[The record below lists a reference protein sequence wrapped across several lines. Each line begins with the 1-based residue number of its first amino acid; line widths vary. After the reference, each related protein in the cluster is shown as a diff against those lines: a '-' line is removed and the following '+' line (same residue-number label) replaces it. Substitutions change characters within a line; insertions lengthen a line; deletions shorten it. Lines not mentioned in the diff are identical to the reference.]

1 MGAPS
6 AQPVAG
12 HALSGVEGLPRV
24 VSLRPKGNGGRSVA
38 SKRALLVGIDLYP
51 DPRNNLNSC
60 VADTQ
65 RFRGLLQNYYGFQP
79 QDITLLHNNA
89 ATLANVRIQL
99 SQLFAGVSAGDQVVF
114 FESSHGYR
122 YVKGSTFIEVLC
134 LYDQFLEDTELV
146 QLSQQVPPG
155 TFTCVVDACH
165 SAGLEK
171 LFFAPDGLHA
181 ARAKVWQPPPE
192 QAAADVALLT
202 QATSFKS
209 FGRAATSDT
218 GAVAKQFSAEAFGA
232 YAAPPAKSGEGQSEL
247 NGVLFAAC
255 LADQTAAAGSAP
267 TDGLSAFTWAFG
279 RELEAGGVTIAANAL
294 RDRVAQR
301 LDGLNMRQT
310 PAIEAPMAHGGW
322 LTQTLITYGAAA
334 GTTPAPQPTPMP
346 PTPSDGDL
354 FDSFWQAL
362 GLGVGAGT

>member
-1 MGAPS
+1 M
-6 AQPVAG
+6 
-12 HALSGVEGLPRV
+12 
-24 VSLRPKGNGGRSVA
+24 A

-79 QDITLLHNNA
+79 QDITLLHNSA

-99 SQLFAGVSAGDQVVF
+99 SQLFAGVSLGDQVVF

-146 QLSQQVPPG
+146 QLSRQVPPG

-192 QAAADVALLT
+192 LAAADVAMLT
-202 QATSFKS
+202 QATSFKA
-209 FGRAATSDT
+209 FARAATSDT
-218 GAVAKQFSAEAFGA
+218 GAVAKQFSAAAFGA
-232 YAAPPAKSGEGQSEL
+232 GSAPPAKAGEGEPEL

-255 LADQTAAAGSAP
+255 LADQTAAAGSPP
-267 TDGLSAFTWAFG
+267 TDGLSAFTWALG

-294 RDRVAQR
+294 RDRVVQR
-301 LDGLNMRQT
+301 LQALNMRQT

-322 LTQTLITYGAAA
+322 ITETLITYGAAA
-334 GTTPAPQPTPMP
+334 GTPATSAPQPTS
-346 PTPSDGDL
+346 TPAPADGDV
-354 FDSFWQAL
+354 FDSFLQSL
-362 GLGVGAGT
+362 GIGIGAGT

>member
-1 MGAPS
+1 M
-6 AQPVAG
+6 
-12 HALSGVEGLPRV
+12 
-24 VSLRPKGNGGRSVA
+24 A

-99 SQLFAGVSAGDQVVF
+99 SQLFAGMSTGDQVVF

-165 SAGLEK
+165 SAGLDK

-181 ARAKVWQPPPE
+181 ARAKVWQPSPE

-209 FGRAATSDT
+209 FARAATSDT
-218 GAVAKQFSAEAFGA
+218 GAVAKQFSAAAFGA
-232 YAAPPAKSGEGQSEL
+232 GSAPPAKDGEGQPEL

-255 LADQTAAAGSAP
+255 LADQTAAAGSPP
-267 TDGLSAFTWAFG
+267 TDGLSAFTWALG
-279 RELEAGGVTIAANAL
+279 RELEAGGVTIEANSL
-294 RDRVAQR
+294 RDRVDQR
-301 LDGLNMRQT
+301 LQALNMRQT
-310 PAIEAPMAHGGW
+310 PDIEAPMAHGGW

-334 GTTPAPQPTPMP
+334 GTTTTPAPQPTPTT
-346 PTPSDGDL
+346 PTPTPTPTDGSV
-354 FDSFWQAL
+354 FDSFLQAL
-362 GLGVGAGT
+362 EIGVGAGT

>member
-1 MGAPS
+1 
-6 AQPVAG
+6 
-12 HALSGVEGLPRV
+12 
-24 VSLRPKGNGGRSVA
+24 VA

-99 SQLFAGVSAGDQVVF
+99 SQLFAGMSTGDQVVF

-165 SAGLEK
+165 SAGLDK

-181 ARAKVWQPPPE
+181 ARAKVWQPSPE

-209 FGRAATSDT
+209 FARAATSDT
-218 GAVAKQFSAEAFGA
+218 GAVAKQFSAAAFGA
-232 YAAPPAKSGEGQSEL
+232 GSAPPAKDGEGQPEL

-255 LADQTAAAGSAP
+255 LADQTAAAGSPP
-267 TDGLSAFTWAFG
+267 TDGLSAFTWALG
-279 RELEAGGVTIAANAL
+279 RELEAGGVTIEANSL
-294 RDRVAQR
+294 RDRVDQR
-301 LDGLNMRQT
+301 LQALNMRQT
-310 PAIEAPMAHGGW
+310 PDIEAPMAHGGW

-334 GTTPAPQPTPMP
+334 GTTTTPVPQPTPTT
-346 PTPSDGDL
+346 PTPTPTPTDGSV
-354 FDSFWQAL
+354 FDSFLQAL
-362 GLGVGAGT
+362 EIGVGAGT

>member
-1 MGAPS
+1 
-6 AQPVAG
+6 
-12 HALSGVEGLPRV
+12 
-24 VSLRPKGNGGRSVA
+24 VA

-79 QDITLLHNNA
+79 QDITLLHNSA

-99 SQLFAGVSAGDQVVF
+99 SRLFAGVSTGDQIVF

-122 YVKGSTFIEVLC
+122 YVKGSTFTEVLC

-146 QLSQQVPPG
+146 QVSEQAPPG
-155 TFTCVVDACH
+155 TFTCFVDACH

-171 LFFAPDGLHA
+171 LFFAPDGLHV

-209 FGRAATSDT
+209 FARAATSDT
-218 GAVAKQFSAEAFGA
+218 GAVAKQFSAAAFGA
-232 YAAPPAKSGEGQSEL
+232 YSAPPAKAGEGQSEL

-255 LADQTAAAGSAP
+255 LADETAAAGSAP
-267 TDGLSAFTWAFG
+267 TDGLSAFTWALG

-301 LDGLNMRQT
+301 LQALNMRQT

-322 LTQTLITYGAAA
+322 LTQPLITYGAAA
-334 GTTPAPQPTPMP
+334 GTTTTPAPQPMA
-346 PTPSDGDL
+346 PTSSEGDE
-354 FDSFWQAL
+354 FDSFLQ
-362 GLGVGAGT
+362 GLGIGIKAEI